1 MHSLSCEHTHSRLN
15 NTKGIADR
23 KNIQQSS
30 KYYIV
35 GKTVSEALAYKDK
48 VLRLTAAAA
57 QTPCFTSGAFVHSF
71 LNALFLIQEMSSA
84 NI

>member
-1 MHSLSCEHTHSRLN
+1 M
-15 NTKGIADR
+15 
-23 KNIQQSS
+23 
-30 KYYIV
+30 
-35 GKTVSEALAYKDK
+35 SEALAYKDK

-71 LNALFLIQEMSSA
+71 LNALFLIQEMSSE

>member
-1 MHSLSCEHTHSRLN
+1 MHGLSCEHTHSRLN

-23 KNIQQSS
+23 KNIQQS
-30 KYYIV
+30 IV

-57 QTPCFTSGAFVHSF
+57 QTPCFTSGAFVHGF
-71 LNALFLIQEMSSA
+71 LNALCLIQEMSSA